1 MGLGDE
7 TSVVDITSS
16 DLDDQRR
23 NVVRFVAEGADL
35 SHKTF
40 KNVTF
45 LGGVSLKRVNLRH
58 TKLITC
64 IVANVELHNGVD
76 FSHTVWEDVQFR
88 AGSRC
93 EFMHLQNGSFQDSII
108 GGKKDASLHLLR
120 TQSREAKFDG
130 CDFRWVVLD
139 DSDFARAELTLCQF
153 QNAELNGVDMR
164 QAELSGVTFSGSTQG
179 QRLNLWQATLL
190 STQFIGGSAETLANY
205 RNIASQGTEM
215 MNLRMEKLDLT
226 GGSFDGA
233 IFSGECVIEG
243 CRLTDCSFDD
253 IVVDDEN
260 PDSKLQFRNCTKDGE
275 PYNTTILPG
284 DTIQQ
289 DAWSEPPTQEIIFE
303 SVEELD
309 GDERLFEENS
319 DYVLEEITGSE

>member
-1 MGLGDE
+1 MSLGNE

-16 DLDDQRR
+16 DLDGPRR

-40 KNVTF
+40 QNVTF

-64 IVANVELHNGVD
+64 IFANIELKNGVD
-76 FSHTVWEDVQFR
+76 FSHTVWDDIEFR
-88 AGSRC
+88 TSSRC
-93 EFMHLQNGSFQDSII
+93 EFMHLQNGTFTDSII
-108 GGKKDASLHLLR
+108 CGNRDEFLHLLR

-139 DSDFARAELTLCQF
+139 DSDFARTEFTWCQF
-153 QNAELNGVDMR
+153 QNTELNGVDMR
-164 QAELSGVTFSGSTQG
+164 QAELSGVTFNGATQG

-190 STQFIGGSAETLANY
+190 STQFIGGSAETLTNY
-205 RNIASQGTEM
+205 RNIAAQGTEM

-233 IFSGECVIEG
+233 IFSGKCVIEG
-243 CRLTDCSFDD
+243 CRLTDCSFND
-253 IVVDDEN
+253 IVVDDEHPEN
-260 PDSKLQFRNCTKDGE
+260 KLEFRNCTKDGE
-275 PYNTTILPG
+275 PYNETILPETLQP
-284 DTIQQ
+284 DERP
-289 DAWSEPPTQEIIFE
+289 EPPTQEIIFE

-319 DYVLEEITGSE
+319 DYVLEEITDSE